1 MSPSS
6 QRTQHHILPSSITL
20 PGQMP
25 LQLCR
30 DALWCNTPT
39 RLILTHLQ
47 TTLQMPSCLGL
58 VSTTLASK
66 AKTLLPID
74 TRPVNSQS
82 KAKEASLRASTSW
95 WWRGIVEVLAPVPW
109 VRLHGTSGDQ
119 EPGDVASKFRKD
131 SWLRGD
137 LLTDIRSTQLSSE
150 KGSPQ
155 LLFSIHW
162 LTRSFITA
170 HTTPLMTKQGPAG
183 LTKLETHQTNLYS
196 LV

>member
-1 MSPSS
+1 
-6 QRTQHHILPSSITL
+6 
-20 PGQMP
+20 MP

-30 DALWCNTPT
+30 EAPWCNTPT
-39 RLILTHLQ
+39 LLILTHLQ
-47 TTLQMPSCLGL
+47 TTLQMPSCIGL

-119 EPGDVASKFRKD
+119 EPGDVASKFRQD

-196 LV
+196 LI

>member
-1 MSPSS
+1 MQHPHSAHPHTSS
-6 QRTQHHILPSSITL
+6 NHVADAFSLRVGVHHSGQQR
-20 PGQMP
+20 
-25 LQLCR
+25 
-30 DALWCNTPT
+30 
-39 RLILTHLQ
+39 
-47 TTLQMPSCLGL
+47 
-58 VSTTLASK
+58 
-66 AKTLLPID
+66 KTLLPID
-74 TRPVNSQS
+74 TRPDNSQP

-95 WWRGIVEVLAPVPW
+95 WWRGIVDILTPVPW
-109 VRLHGTSGDQ
+109 VRLHGTSGDL

-131 SWLRGD
+131 SWLQGN

-170 HTTPLMTKQGPAG
+170 QTIPLMTKQGPAG

-196 LV
+196 LI